1 MPSLYLVNLPHDCT
15 DNELKTW
22 VESRG
27 FETESIRIIRDVIAG
42 VSPSFAYV
50 RLEDDSRVEEA
61 CAVLTG
67 KRMRALQVMVN
78 AGDEP
83 KRAIAAKAT
92 VAAQ

>member
-15 DNELKTW
+15 DNELKNW

-27 FETESIRIIRDVIAG
+27 FETQSIRIIRDVIAG

-50 RLEDDSRVEEA
+50 VLQDDSRVEEA

-67 KRMRALQVMVN
+67 KRMRALQVMVS
-78 AGDEP
+78 AVDEQ
-83 KRAIAAKAT
+83 KQAIAARAT
-92 VAAQ
+92 AAAH